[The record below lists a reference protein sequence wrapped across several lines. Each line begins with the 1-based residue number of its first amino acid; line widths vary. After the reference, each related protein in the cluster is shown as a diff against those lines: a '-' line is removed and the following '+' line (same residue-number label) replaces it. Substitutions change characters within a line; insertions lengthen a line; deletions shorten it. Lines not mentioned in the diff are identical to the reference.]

1 MDATKKIFS
10 RDPEVMGGQLVFAGT
25 RVEVKTLVVSRGDA
39 SPLLGVALVE
49 SGDLRVVGVEDDVPS
64 ARRVETVA
72 GFGIPSGG
80 EPFAFLDAIDGSV
93 HPRNST
99 SGSTSPGP
107 GGRRSG
113 SGASHAG
120 GHGG

>member
-10 RDPEVMGGQLVFAGT
+10 RDPEVMGGELVVAGT
-25 RVEVKTLVVSRGDA
+25 RVEVKTLVVRRGNA

-49 SGDLRVVGVEDDVPS
+49 SGDLRVVGVEDGVPS

-80 EPFAFLDAIDGSV
+80 EPFAFHL
-93 HPRNST
+93 P
-99 SGSTSPGP
+99 
-107 GGRRSG
+107 
-113 SGASHAG
+113 ASRPAPSEEVELLGTH
-120 GHGG
+120 HGLFAQTGF